1 MSILCHKINNNIC
14 IHVDGGEVDDADV
27 AVVVVLAAVADDEV
41 AVVAVAAADGEPE
54 VVTRLAF
61 PVKTIKSELDK

>member
-1 MSILCHKINNNIC
+1 MLPKINNNIY
-14 IHVDGGEVDDADV
+14 IHVDGEVDDADV

-61 PVKTIKSELDK
+61 PVRTIKSELDK